1 MTTILGSV
9 PPVRSRVRRR
19 GRTALGLAAVAI
31 LALGACSG
39 SSSPKR
45 GGGKGDGNGS
55 SGANQCPVA
64 ALAKATAPVEITF
77 WHGMNRKNE
86 EAIQTLAN
94 EFNTSQNKVKVT
106 LVNQTGYED
115 ILRKWVA
122 GLGTGDLPEL
132 GQLEDTATQ
141 QMIDTQSVVPVAD
154 CIAADKYDTSDFID
168 RILGRYTVDDQL
180 YPMPFNV
187 SNLVLYYDKNAFRA
201 AGLDPE
207 KPPATLDEITA
218 DSEKIKAAGYQTGF
232 GLKINPA
239 YLEQWASGSGTLFVN
254 NSNGRKGRATAAKF
268 ADQTGQTAFAWM
280 KDMVDS
286 GLARTNPDSGPNVA
300 DNLVGIRSKVQGMTI
315 DSSGA
320 LGTISQVFA
329 AGESGG
335 VELGVGPLP
344 GIKRAGGGLVG
355 GAALYMSNKSA
366 PEKIA
371 ATWAFVKFLVQAD
384 TQAKFAAATGYVP
397 IRKSSA
403 DEQALIDQ
411 WAKEPG
417 YKVAYDQLLGGQ
429 DSIATAGPVI
439 GDYAGV
445 RDIVRDAMTKML
457 SQGTD
462 PKQAVTQAEKDS
474 TAKIQDY
481 NTRIGQ

>member
-1 MTTILGSV
+1 MLAV
-9 PPVRSRVRRR
+9 
-19 GRTALGLAAVAI
+19 TAAAVF
-31 LALGACSG
+31 ALGACSG
-39 SSSPKR
+39 SSGGSKSGSP
-45 GGGKGDGNGS
+45 DTSS
-55 SGANQCPVA
+55 SGGSNACPVA
-64 ALAKATAPVEITF
+64 ALAKAKGPVEITF
-77 WHGMNRKNE
+77 WHGLNRANE
-86 EAIQTLAN
+86 EAIQKLTDD
-94 EFNTSQNKVKVT
+94 FNASQTKVKVT

-141 QMIDTQSVVPVAD
+141 QMIDTQSIVPVAD
-154 CIAADKYDTSDFID
+154 CIKSDRYDTSDFVE
-168 RILGRYTVDDQL
+168 RILGRYRVDGKL

-201 AGLDPE
+201 AKLDPE
-207 KPPATLDEITA
+207 KPPATLDEIKA
-218 DSEKIKAAGYQTGF
+218 DSEKIKAAGYQAGF
-232 GLKINPA
+232 GLKLNPA
-239 YLEQWASGSGTLFVN
+239 YLEQWASGAGTQYVN
-254 NSNGRKGRATAAKF
+254 NSNGRKGRATTATFGDK
-268 ADQTGQTAFAWM
+268 TGQSAFAWM

-286 GLARTNPDSGPNVA
+286 GLARTNPDSGPNNA
-300 DNLVGIRSKVQGMTI
+300 DNLLGIRSKVQGMTI

-329 AGESGG
+329 AGQSGG

-344 GIKRAGGGLVG
+344 GPDGAGGGLVG

-371 ATWAFVKFLVQAD
+371 ATWEYVKFLVQAD
-384 TQAKFAAATGYVP
+384 TQATFAAATGYVP
-397 IRKSSA
+397 IRMSSTK
-403 DEQALIDQ
+403 EPALVAQ

-429 DSIATAGPVI
+429 DTIATAGPVI

-445 RDIVRDAMTKML
+445 RDIVRDAMTRML
-457 SQGTD
+457 SEGSD
-462 PKQAVTQAEKDS
+462 PKRTVIQAEKDS
-474 TAKIQDY
+474 TAMIQDY
-481 NTRIGQ
+481 NTRIGK